1 MGMLQGI
8 EAALGS
14 GTIPIYHNNMSQL
27 VGYVRTG
34 LNSVIAEIG
43 QLRDTAQKYEQKAKD
58 DDASMKAELITN
70 INEIEGSIGTVG
82 GKMQGVEQT
91 IQDMKNEV
99 NNALTGIGQMQ
110 IDMKAAVDKHKMDMQ
125 AAGVAM

>member
-1 MGMLQGI
+1 MAADFMGMLQGI

-14 GTIPIYHNNMSQL
+14 GTIPIDHNNMSQL

-43 QLRDTAQKYEQKAKD
+43 QLRDTAHKYEQKAKY

-70 INEIEGSIGTVG
+70 INEIEGSIGTKG
-82 GKMQGVEQT
+82 GKKQGV
-91 IQDMKNEV
+91 
-99 NNALTGIGQMQ
+99 
-110 IDMKAAVDKHKMDMQ
+110 
-125 AAGVAM
+125 